1 MTETFD
7 PDWLDLREPFDH
19 AARSLDLAEQ
29 LVARLPA
36 RPKLLDLGAGTG
48 SLFRWLA
55 PLIGR
60 AQAWTLLD
68 ADPAMLDDAFDAIA
82 DWADLNDWAVTTP
95 GRAMLVHTPQ
105 GAWRVEGVVADLA
118 GVSTLPLKGHD
129 AVVNTALCDLV
140 SARWIETLVP
150 RLTCP
155 FYAALMVDGRAAWA
169 PAHPLDRAVANAF
182 KRDQGRDKGF
192 GPALGPRAPAH
203 MAATFKAASVKG
215 GGWQVETATSDWRIG
230 QAALGMLRAVVEGDA
245 NAARAA
251 DPRRAESFADW
262 RDDRLRAAS
271 RGKLR
276 LMLGHRDLLA
286 LPR

>member
-19 AARSLDLAEQ
+19 AARSLDLAEL
-29 LVARLPA
+29 LVERLPA
-36 RPKLLDLGAGTG
+36 RPRLLDLGAGTG

-60 AQAWTLLD
+60 AQVWTLLD
-68 ADPAMLDDAFDAIA
+68 ADPSMIDDAFDAIA
-82 DWADLNDWAVTTP
+82 EWADLNDWAVTTP
-95 GRAMLVHTPQ
+95 GRAMLVHTPN
-105 GAWRVEGVVADLA
+105 GAWRIEAVVADLA

-129 AVVNTALCDLV
+129 AVVNSALCDLV
-140 SARWIETLVP
+140 SARWIEALVP

-155 FYAALMVDGRAAWA
+155 FYAALLVDGRASWA
-169 PAHPLDRAVANAF
+169 PVHPLDRAVAAAF

-192 GPALGPRAPAH
+192 GPALGPRA
-203 MAATFKAASVKG
+203 AAALKAAFKDA
-215 GGWQVETATSDWRIG
+215 GWLVETATSDWRIG
-230 QAALGMLRAVVEGDA
+230 PAALGMLRAVVKGDA
-245 NAARAA
+245 NAARIA
-251 DPRRAESFADW
+251 DPRRGDDFAAW
-262 RDDRLRAAS
+262 RDDRLRVAT

-276 LMLGHRDLLA
+276 LTLGHRDVLA